1 MRLIDL
7 CHFQTGFTAR
17 RRLEPSFGDGQLAL
31 QLRDLRED
39 GSIDMQGLQRFDLG
53 LLPARYAVKPGDVV
67 FRSRGQSTIAYLV
80 PEVMTEPVVA
90 LLPLIILRPRPE
102 IVTPEYLVWVINQ
115 PGAQRQIDAEA
126 QGTSLRMIPKTSLE
140 GILVPVP
147 DLGTQRLV
155 VEVARLSARET
166 SLLRDLA
173 DITKIHTSQVL
184 ASLVQTG
191 AKLKGAHQ

>member
-17 RRLEPSFGDGQLAL
+17 GRLEPSFGDGQLAL

-53 LLPARYAVKPGDVV
+53 LLSARYAVKPGDVV
-67 FRSRGQSTIAYLV
+67 FRSRGQSTIAYVV
-80 PEVMTEPVVA
+80 PGAMAEPVVA
-90 LLPLIILRPRPE
+90 LLPLIILRPRLD
-102 IVTPEYLVWVINQ
+102 IVTPEYLAWAINQ
-115 PGAQRQIDAEA
+115 PDAQRQIDAEA

-140 GILVPVP
+140 GIVVPVP
-147 DLGTQRLV
+147 DVGTQRLA
-155 VEVARLSARET
+155 VEVAQLSARET
-166 SLLRDLA
+166 SLLHELA
-173 DITKIHTSQVL
+173 ETRKIYTSRVL

-191 AKLKGAHQ
+191 AQQKGNEA